1 MKGCCVVLSRG
12 LDRYFAKS
20 EPKEK
25 RRKIEKREVPSSEKD
40 DSVVEDLWSILQETV
55 QSMILYPHH
64 LNYTRTKILPQEPSI
79 TPEELAT
86 RLSVPLG
93 VALVILDRLHS
104 EEETEE

>member
-1 MKGCCVVLSRG
+1 LSRG

-20 EPKEK
+20 KPKEK
-25 RRKIEKREVPSSEKD
+25 PPKVEKLEVASSEKN
-40 DSVVEDLWSILQETV
+40 DSVDEDLWSILKKTV